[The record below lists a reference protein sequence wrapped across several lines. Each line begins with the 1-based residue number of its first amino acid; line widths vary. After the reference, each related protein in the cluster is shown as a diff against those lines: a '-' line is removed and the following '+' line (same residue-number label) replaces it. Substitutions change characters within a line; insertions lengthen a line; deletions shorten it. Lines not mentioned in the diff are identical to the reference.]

1 MNKIIV
7 SINPRHVNNIIN
19 GSKRYEYRT
28 RMASK
33 DVNKLLIYE
42 TAPIKKVVAEVD
54 VIEVLSLDPNTLW
67 EQTKDYSGIS
77 KEFFDEYF
85 KNRSAAY
92 AYKLGKVKV
101 YDEPKSLI
109 EFGLRTA
116 PQSFAYAK

>member
-28 RMASK
+28 RIASK

-42 TAPIKKVVAEVD
+42 TAPIKKVVAEVEI
-54 VIEVLSLDPNTLW
+54 IEVLSLDPKTLW
-67 EQTKDYSGIS
+67 EETKDYSGIS

-116 PQSFAYAK
+116 PQSFAYTR

>member
-28 RMASK
+28 RIASK
-33 DVNKLLIYE
+33 DADKLLIYE

-54 VIEVLSLDPNTLW
+54 VIEVLSLDPDTLW

-77 KEFFDEYF
+77 KKFFDEYF
-85 KNRSAAY
+85 RNRSVAY

-109 EFGLRTA
+109 EFGLMTA
-116 PQSFAYAK
+116 PQSFAYAR

>member
-28 RMASK
+28 RIASK
-33 DVNKLLIYE
+33 DVKKLLIYE

-54 VIEVLSLDPNTLW
+54 VIEVLSLDPDTLW

-116 PQSFAYAK
+116 PQSFAYAR

>member
-28 RMASK
+28 RIASK

-77 KEFFDEYF
+77 KKFFDEYF
-85 KNRSAAY
+85 KNRSVAY

-109 EFGLRTA
+109 EFGLMTA
-116 PQSFAYAK
+116 PQSFAYAR

>member
-1 MNKIIV
+1 MKKIII
-7 SINPRHVNNIIN
+7 SINHEHVNNIIN
-19 GSKRYEYRT
+19 GTKRYEYRT
-28 RMASK
+28 KAAKK
-33 DVNKLLIYE
+33 DVNKLIIYE
-42 TAPIKKVVAEVD
+42 TMPIKKVVAEAEIV
-54 VIEVLSLDPNTLW
+54 EVLSLDPNTLW

-85 KNRSAAY
+85 KNRSVAY

-109 EFGLRTA
+109 EFGLRAA

>member
-28 RMASK
+28 RIASK

-42 TAPIKKVVAEVD
+42 TAPTKKVVAEVD
-54 VIEVLSLDPNTLW
+54 VIEILSLDPKTLW
-67 EQTKDYSGIS
+67 EQTKDYSGLS
-77 KEFFDEYF
+77 KEFFYEYF
-85 KNRSAAY
+85 KNRSVAY

-116 PQSFAYAK
+116 PQSFTYAR

>member
-28 RMASK
+28 RIASK
-33 DVNKLLIYE
+33 DADKLLIYE

-85 KNRSAAY
+85 KNRSVAY

-109 EFGLRTA
+109 EFGLMTA
-116 PQSFAYAK
+116 PQSFAYAR

>member
-28 RMASK
+28 RIASK
-33 DVNKLLIYE
+33 DVNKLLIYD

-54 VIEVLSLDPNTLW
+54 VIEILSLDPNILW

-85 KNRSAAY
+85 KNRSVAY

-116 PQSFAYAK
+116 PQSFAYAR

>member
-1 MNKIIV
+1 M

-19 GSKRYEYRT
+19 GSKRHEYRT
-28 RMASK
+28 RIASK
-33 DVNKLLIYE
+33 GVNKLLIYE

-77 KEFFDEYF
+77 KEFFDKYF
-85 KNRSAAY
+85 KNRSVAY

-116 PQSFAYAK
+116 PQSFAYAR

>member
-28 RMASK
+28 RIASK
-33 DVNKLLIYE
+33 DADKLLIYE

-54 VIEVLSLDPNTLW
+54 VIEILSLDPNTLW

-77 KEFFDEYF
+77 KKFFDEYF
-85 KNRSAAY
+85 KNRSVAY

-109 EFGLRTA
+109 EFGLRAA
-116 PQSFAYAK
+116 PQSFAYTR

>member
-28 RMASK
+28 RIASK
-33 DVNKLLIYE
+33 DADKLLIYE

-85 KNRSAAY
+85 RNRSVAY

-109 EFGLRTA
+109 EFGLMTA
-116 PQSFAYAK
+116 PQSFAYAR

>member
-28 RMASK
+28 RIASK
-33 DVNKLLIYE
+33 DADKLLIYE
-42 TAPIKKVVAEVD
+42 TAPTKKVVAEVD

-77 KEFFDEYF
+77 KKFFDEYF
-85 KNRSAAY
+85 KNRSVAY
-92 AYKLGKVKV
+92 AYKLGKAKV

-116 PQSFAYAK
+116 PQSFAYAR

>member
-1 MNKIIV
+1 MIKIIV
-7 SINPRHVNNIIN
+7 SINPRHVNNIID

-28 RMASK
+28 RIAST
-33 DVNKLLIYE
+33 DVEKLLIYE
-42 TAPIKKVVAEVD
+42 TAPIKMVVAEAD

-77 KEFFDEYF
+77 KKFFDEYF
-85 KNRSAAY
+85 KNRSVAY

>member
-28 RMASK
+28 RIASK

-42 TAPIKKVVAEVD
+42 TAPTKKVVAEVD
-54 VIEVLSLDPNTLW
+54 VIEILSLDPNTLW

-77 KEFFDEYF
+77 KKFFDEYF
-85 KNRSAAY
+85 KNRSVAY

-109 EFGLRTA
+109 EIGLRTA
-116 PQSFAYAK
+116 PQSFAYAR

>member
-28 RMASK
+28 RIASK

-54 VIEVLSLDPNTLW
+54 VIEILSLDPNTLW

-77 KEFFDEYF
+77 KEFFFFYF
-85 KNRSAAY
+85 KNRSVAY

-116 PQSFAYAK
+116 PQSFAYAR

>member
-28 RMASK
+28 RIASK
-33 DVNKLLIYE
+33 DANKLLIYE

-77 KEFFDEYF
+77 KEFFGEYF
-85 KNRSAAY
+85 KNRSVAY

-116 PQSFAYAK
+116 PQSFAYAR

>member
-28 RMASK
+28 RIASK
-33 DVNKLLIYE
+33 DADKLLIYE
-42 TAPIKKVVAEVD
+42 TAPTKKVVAEVD
-54 VIEVLSLDPNTLW
+54 VIEVLSLDPNILW

-85 KNRSAAY
+85 KNRSVAY

>member
-28 RMASK
+28 RIASK
-33 DVNKLLIYE
+33 GVNKLLIYE

-54 VIEVLSLDPNTLW
+54 VIEILSLDPNALW

-77 KEFFDEYF
+77 KEFFDKYF
-85 KNRSAAY
+85 KNRSVAY

-116 PQSFAYAK
+116 PQSFAYAR

>member
-1 MNKIIV
+1 MIKIIV

-28 RMASK
+28 RIASK

-42 TAPIKKVVAEVD
+42 TAPIKMVVAEAD
-54 VIEVLSLDPNTLW
+54 VIEVLSLDPKTLW
-67 EQTKDYSGIS
+67 EQTKDYSGLS
-77 KEFFDEYF
+77 KEFFYEYF
-85 KNRSAAY
+85 KNRSVAH

-109 EFGLRTA
+109 EFGLMAA
-116 PQSFAYAK
+116 PQSFAYTR

>member
-28 RMASK
+28 RIASK

-42 TAPIKKVVAEVD
+42 TAPIKMVVAEAD
-54 VIEVLSLDPNTLW
+54 VIEVLSLDPKTLW
-67 EQTKDYSGIS
+67 EQTKDYSGLS
-77 KEFFDEYF
+77 KEFFYEYF
-85 KNRSAAY
+85 KNRSVAY

-109 EFGLRTA
+109 EFGLRAA
-116 PQSFAYAK
+116 PQSFAYTR

>member
-1 MNKIIV
+1 M
-7 SINPRHVNNIIN
+7 SINPRHVNSIIN

-28 RMASK
+28 RIASK

-42 TAPIKKVVAEVD
+42 TAPIKKVVAEAD

-85 KNRSAAY
+85 KNRSVAY

-116 PQSFAYAK
+116 PQSFAYAR

>member
-28 RMASK
+28 RIASK
-33 DVNKLLIYE
+33 DADKLLIYE

-54 VIEVLSLDPNTLW
+54 VIEILSLNPNALW

-85 KNRSAAY
+85 KNRSVAY

-101 YDEPKSLI
+101 YDEPKLLI

-116 PQSFAYAK
+116 PQSFAYAR

>member
-28 RMASK
+28 RIASK

-42 TAPIKKVVAEVD
+42 TAPIKMVVAEVD

-77 KEFFDEYF
+77 KKFFDEYF
-85 KNRSAAY
+85 KNRSVAY

-109 EFGLRTA
+109 EFGLMTA
-116 PQSFAYAK
+116 PQSFAYAR

>member
-28 RMASK
+28 RIASK
-33 DVNKLLIYE
+33 DADKLLIYE
-42 TAPIKKVVAEVD
+42 TAPIKMVVAEAD

-85 KNRSAAY
+85 KNRSVAY

-109 EFGLRTA
+109 EFGLMTA
-116 PQSFAYAK
+116 PQSFAYAR

>member
-28 RMASK
+28 RIASK

-42 TAPIKKVVAEVD
+42 TAPTKKVVAEVD
-54 VIEVLSLDPNTLW
+54 VIEVLSLDPNILW

-77 KEFFDEYF
+77 KKFFDEYF
-85 KNRSAAY
+85 KNRSVAY

-116 PQSFAYAK
+116 PQSFAYAR

>member
-28 RMASK
+28 RIASK
-33 DVNKLLIYE
+33 DADKLLIYE
-42 TAPIKKVVAEVD
+42 TAPTKKVVAEVD
-54 VIEVLSLDPNTLW
+54 VIEVLSLDPNILW

-85 KNRSAAY
+85 KNRSVAY

-116 PQSFAYAK
+116 PQSFAYAR

>member
-28 RMASK
+28 RIASK
-33 DVNKLLIYE
+33 GVNKLLIYE

-54 VIEVLSLDPNTLW
+54 VIEVLSLDPNILW

-77 KEFFDEYF
+77 KKFFDEYF
-85 KNRSAAY
+85 KNRSVAY

-116 PQSFAYAK
+116 PQSFAYAR

>member
-1 MNKIIV
+1 MIKIIV

-28 RMASK
+28 RIASK
-33 DVNKLLIYE
+33 DADKLLIYE
-42 TAPIKKVVAEVD
+42 TAPTKKVVAEVD
-54 VIEVLSLDPNTLW
+54 VIEVLSLDPNALW

-85 KNRSAAY
+85 RNRSVAY

-109 EFGLRTA
+109 EFGLMTA
-116 PQSFAYAK
+116 PQSFAYAR

>member
-28 RMASK
+28 RIASK
-33 DVNKLLIYE
+33 GVNKLLIYE

-77 KEFFDEYF
+77 KKFFDEYF
-85 KNRSAAY
+85 KNRSVAY

-116 PQSFAYAK
+116 PQSFAYAR